1 MDKAGPTRFQA
12 FLAVSRATFLVLAL
26 VPSIAVLPVALAQ
39 TDTTLWWRFALAS
52 ILAVLAH
59 IAVNALNE
67 YEDLRSGLDFLTEK
81 SPFNGGSGFLPKHTE
96 YASFALSIAFISAS
110 LVSAG
115 GIWLALRG
123 SVWLMVLGI
132 AGLALIVFYTSIITR
147 HPFACLIAP
156 GLAFGPI
163 MIIGIALSA
172 GLILNPYLYVQ
183 SALLC
188 VLVSALLL
196 INQIPD
202 HKADES
208 VGRNHLVISMGVH
221 YACIAYDFLLLSAAM
236 IIVFGV
242 VTDILADFALVALLP
257 LLWKLPSPDAL
268 IASMKAGGF
277 TRYQARHVATTLLTP
292 SLIAIVQVLM

>member
-1 MDKAGPTRFQA
+1 MNKAGPTRFQA

-81 SPFNGGSGFLPKHTE
+81 SPFNGGSGFLPKHIE
-96 YASFALSIAFISAS
+96 YASFALSIALISAS
-110 LVSAG
+110 LVLAG
-115 GIWLALRG
+115 GICLALYG
-123 SVWLMVLGI
+123 SVWLMVLGV

-163 MIIGIALSA
+163 MIMGIAVSA
-172 GLILNPYLYVQ
+172 GLPISAYLFLQ

-202 HKADES
+202 HQADKA
-208 VGRNHLVISMGVH
+208 VGRKHLVISMGVH
-221 YACIAYDFLLLSAAM
+221 YACIVYSGLIISAALS
-236 IIVFGV
+236 IVFGV
-242 VTDILADFALVALLP
+242 VTDVLSGFALVALLP
-257 LLWKLPSPDAL
+257 LLWKLPSPDVL
-268 IASMKAGGF
+268 GASMKAGRF
-277 TRYQARHVATTLLTP
+277 TRYQALHVARTLLTP
-292 SLIAIVQVLM
+292 SLVAIVQVLM